1 MTWGFSSYETRF
13 RWIAALWAIL
23 MTVWCMSPLPW
34 EVRLIGGGVWVAVTV
49 LASACFAW
57 WRPRSAREIPI
68 FLSMEGVSEEISGVS
83 RPERVLRPS
92 ELEALIRNLLS
103 AGYRFQT
110 VREALIAP
118 VRKSV
123 VLVVDGGTR
132 DGLSVLLP
140 LLRRLRVKATCF
152 VACHE
157 AGDPRFL
164 KSLELQE
171 MGRSGWVEFGGT
183 LGGGC
188 RLPRR
193 WARPWRAI
201 AIGSPGFW
209 GCCPMPLPILRV
221 WCLRTRP
228 FAMRFGKRVTTRRS
242 LPRTRRI
249 RRSAIPSPSPVATSP
264 AVCARGRP
272 IFSPPAVAGAPFEKI
287 RLFGVLRR
295 PLSAVAFFF
304 VGQEWTQKASA
315 KRGRKMV
322 GCAGLEPATPTV

>member
-164 KSLELQE
+164 KSLGLQE
-171 MGRSGWVEFGGT
+171 KGRSGWVELGGT
-183 LGGGC
+183 LGGGLPSPGAQGEAVARNRNWLTGILGVLPYAFAYPSGVVSADSAFRDALREAGYHAALFATDKTHPTVGDPFAIPC
-188 RLPRR
+188 RDIPRGL
-193 WARPWRAI
+193 RPWQAY
-201 AIGSPGFW
+201 
-209 GCCPMPLPILRV
+209 LL
-221 WCLRTRP
+221 
-228 FAMRFGKRVTTRRS
+228 
-242 LPRTRRI
+242 
-249 RRSAIPSPSPVATSP
+249 AT
-264 AVCARGRP
+264 RGRW
-272 IFSPPAVAGAPFEKI
+272 
-287 RLFGVLRR
+287 R
-295 PLSAVAFFF
+295 AF
-304 VGQEWTQKASA
+304 
-315 KRGRKMV
+315 
-322 GCAGLEPATPTV
+322 